1 MRLNP
6 SPGPVFKFEC
16 LTTSRRWTNFAGR
29 ALFIGLLLVV
39 LGFVVWYIERTYAM
53 RGRRVDL
60 VTAGEIFFCSI
71 VSTQLCLLFLM
82 APAVAADAICLD
94 KSRGALLPLMTTQL
108 SSYEIVMGK
117 FTARC
122 LPILGYVICGLPV
135 MAICLM
141 MGGIH
146 PEVIFGALLVCCG
159 VALVGGSAAVLLSVL
174 CSKTYEVILVC
185 YLAWILFL
193 IMLPI
198 GAVLPIW
205 MTAPIAWTYIPE
217 FIKYGNPFYL
227 CLAPYVNPG
236 SVDMVDF
243 VYYLLACLG
252 ISAVFLGLAT
262 LLLRRV
268 VIRQG
273 ATPNK
278 KERRSWWT
286 RRRRWLRL
294 PGPSLDG
301 NPVLWREWHRQ
312 RPSRWVRG
320 VWYLYGFLAL
330 SASIYCFI
338 YSVFGDDRFQREV
351 GIIIN
356 AFQVSVGL
364 LLVSVSGVTSLQDER
379 VRGSLDVLL
388 TTPIPSFQVYWGK
401 WWGCFRV
408 VLKLAILPTFVAS
421 GAFVRKLLDGGRV
434 LEPDFAPGSGY
445 FVLMPLIVCC
455 YGAWIVRVVLALGT
469 GISRPGRAMA
479 ASVTVFIL
487 FTVGLL
493 FTMAFTNG
501 PEEAFPA
508 MGSCFM
514 APFMLTIDCLEQYGG
529 YREFF
534 IPSLLLWCIIY
545 AVASALLSVRACAA
559 FDRRMSRMS
568 EHMSRRYRPEK
579 AVQRLLRR
587 ERAVAHEAI

>member
-1 MRLNP
+1 MRLNL
-6 SPGPVFKFEC
+6 SPGPVFKVEC

-39 LGFVVWYIERTYAM
+39 LAFVVWFIEREVSN
-53 RGRRVDL
+53 RGQRANMV
-60 VTAGEIFFCSI
+60 VAGQLFFCAT

-94 KSRGALLPLMTTQL
+94 KARGALLPLLTTQL
-108 SSYEIVMGK
+108 TSYEIVMGK

-135 MAICLM
+135 MAICLL

-185 YLAWILFL
+185 YVSWALFL
-193 IMLPI
+193 LLLPI
-198 GAVLPIW
+198 GAILPTW
-205 MTAPIAWTYIPE
+205 LTAPFASTYLPE
-217 FIKYGNPFYL
+217 IIKFGNPFYL
-227 CLAPYVNPG
+227 CFAPYINPG
-236 SVDMVDF
+236 SIDMVDF
-243 VYYLLACLG
+243 AYYLLACFAV
-252 ISAVFLGLAT
+252 SAFLLALAT
-262 LLLRRV
+262 LMLRRV

-273 ATPNK
+273 AVTEK
-278 KERRSWWT
+278 KKRQRWWT
-286 RRRRWLRL
+286 RRRPLFRL
-294 PGPSLDG
+294 PGPSLDN

-320 VWYLYGFLAL
+320 VWYVYGFIALA
-330 SASIYCFI
+330 ASLYCFVQTI
-338 YSVFGDDRFQREV
+338 FGMDRFLREV
-351 GIIIN
+351 GIIVN

-388 TTPIPSFQVYWGK
+388 TTPIPSYQVYWGK

-408 VLKLAILPTFVAS
+408 VLRLAILPTLVAS
-421 GAFVRKLLDGGRV
+421 GLYVRNWFHF
-434 LEPDFAPGSGY
+434 DFEYDRAPY

-455 YGAWIVRVVLALGT
+455 YGAWIVSVGLALGT
-469 GISRPGRAMA
+469 WIARPGRAMA
-479 ASVTVFIL
+479 ASVIVFIL
-487 FTVGLL
+487 FTVGLI
-493 FTMAFTNG
+493 FTMAFTRDR
-501 PEEAFPA
+501 EEVFPA
-508 MGSCFM
+508 MGSCFL
-514 APFMLTIDCLEQYGG
+514 APLILSIHCLERSGG
-529 YREFF
+529 SEEFF
-534 IPSLLLWCIIY
+534 IPGLLIWCILY
-545 AVASALLSVRACAA
+545 AVASAFLSLLACTN

-568 EHMSRRYRPEK
+568 ERMAGRYRPEK
-579 AVQRLLRR
+579 AVKRLLRK
-587 ERAVAHEAI
+587 ERTSAAT